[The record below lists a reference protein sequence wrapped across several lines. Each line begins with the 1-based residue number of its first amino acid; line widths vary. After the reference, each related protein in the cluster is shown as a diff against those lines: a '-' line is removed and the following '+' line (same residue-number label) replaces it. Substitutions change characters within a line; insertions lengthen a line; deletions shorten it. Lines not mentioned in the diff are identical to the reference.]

1 MKMTIEEFGMELK
14 NELERRNPGMDVSL
28 QKVTKLNSVELYG
41 LSARNKEVNI
51 APTIYLETPYDAYVA
66 GDADLETIVR
76 SIESKLVSASRPSI
90 DISWIENWEEAKDK
104 IIPCIVSVDGNEEM
118 LKSTVTYY
126 EDNTGLAYYGRI
138 AIDDEFIGKASIL
151 VKKELFKK
159 WNVSECDYFHQLED
173 NATYMEGAVMMPM
186 TNVLLSLHGIEK
198 ELSTNG
204 APYKITDEKDMLYVL
219 TNHTRIYGAGVSF
232 SQCIMDEIADKIG
245 DEYFVIPSSVH
256 ELLIAPRSSFKDA
269 EEVSNLTDII
279 MSVNNTSV
287 EKIDVVSYNLYKYV
301 KGEGLKLERLGTK
314 F

>member
-1 MKMTIEEFGMELK
+1 
-14 NELERRNPGMDVSL
+14 
-28 QKVTKLNSVELYG
+28 
-41 LSARNKEVNI
+41 
-51 APTIYLETPYDAYVA
+51 
-66 GDADLETIVR
+66 
-76 SIESKLVSASRPSI
+76 
-90 DISWIENWEEAKDK
+90 
-104 IIPCIVSVDGNEEM
+104 
-118 LKSTVTYY
+118 
-126 EDNTGLAYYGRI
+126 
-138 AIDDEFIGKASIL
+138 
-151 VKKELFKK
+151 
-159 WNVSECDYFHQLED
+159 
-173 NATYMEGAVMMPM
+173 MEGAVMMPM

-232 SQCIMDEIADKIG
+232 SSCIMDEIADKIG

-287 EKIDVVSYNLYKYV
+287 EKIDVLSYNLYKYV